1 MAKNGYKIFDSDTHV
16 GPFMDVL
23 DKHLTAGEK
32 AKLPAWEKFASKNKD
47 GHTVYNKGARQYRR
61 RLGKDAPEDT
71 KGQYM
76 AGFTGAHGARKP
88 SPRVDD
94 DPAERIKDM
103 DYEGVDVNLT
113 LPSGWFGT
121 WNADNDVALEM
132 GMYRAYHRWME
143 DYCGAYPT
151 RLGGVILTSARDIPG
166 SLEEIKRWGKSR
178 WAWGLMVYAPY
189 GGAPLDHPDLEPLWA
204 ACQEYDLSI
213 ALHTF
218 TVMPPY
224 APGGLDTWDNLFLQ
238 RSAAHP
244 WCGMRNMA
252 ALIGAGLMDR
262 YPRLR
267 IGTLEAGHGWLPFWM
282 ARLDEHAKTIKAAL
296 PELKG
301 LPSSYVRNGRYFQ
314 SIEPPEGSDL
324 TNSVIDLVGEDVLMY
339 ASDYPHGES
348 HFPHSVEMVMGWKMS
363 ETRRRKLFWDNAVR
377 YYARCGLA

>member
-23 DKHLTAGEK
+23 DKHLTAAEK
-32 AKLPAWEKFASKNKD
+32 SKLPAWEKFLSKNKD
-47 GHTVYNKGARQYRR
+47 GHTVYNRGARQYRR

-121 WNADNDVALEM
+121 WNAGEDVALEM

-143 DYCGAYPT
+143 EYCGAYPT

-204 ACQEYDLSI
+204 ACQE
-213 ALHTF
+213 
-218 TVMPPY
+218 
-224 APGGLDTWDNLFLQ
+224 
-238 RSAAHP
+238 
-244 WCGMRNMA
+244 
-252 ALIGAGLMDR
+252 
-262 YPRLR
+262 
-267 IGTLEAGHGWLPFWM
+267 
-282 ARLDEHAKTIKAAL
+282 
-296 PELKG
+296 
-301 LPSSYVRNGRYFQ
+301 
-314 SIEPPEGSDL
+314 
-324 TNSVIDLVGEDVLMY
+324 
-339 ASDYPHGES
+339 
-348 HFPHSVEMVMGWKMS
+348 
-363 ETRRRKLFWDNAVR
+363 
-377 YYARCGLA
+377 